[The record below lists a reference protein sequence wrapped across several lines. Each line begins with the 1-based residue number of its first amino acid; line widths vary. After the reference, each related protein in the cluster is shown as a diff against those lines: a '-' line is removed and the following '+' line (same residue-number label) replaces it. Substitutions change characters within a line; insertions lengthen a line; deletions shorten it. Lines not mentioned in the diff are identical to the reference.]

1 MDFQKRKN
9 YFIDKRFQAKY
20 MLLIMLLL
28 FIYTFIFIVI
38 IFAPYMLT
46 LYFNYPLADKA
57 EAARTIILLHGKVWP
72 GIGLVILIFGALSI
86 FITHK
91 IAGPLYRVKKSLS
104 EVTKGNLNVVVK
116 LRKFDDLK
124 DLADHVNLLIEE
136 LRTFV
141 TTLRNDYD
149 LLSDY
154 ILELER
160 KIEAKALTEESGRE
174 IINKVQASRKNIE
187 AALEKF
193 NTQR

>member
-1 MDFQKRKN
+1 
-9 YFIDKRFQAKY
+9 
-20 MLLIMLLL
+20 
-28 FIYTFIFIVI
+28 
-38 IFAPYMLT
+38 
-46 LYFNYPLADKA
+46 
-57 EAARTIILLHGKVWP
+57 
-72 GIGLVILIFGALSI
+72 
-86 FITHK
+86 
-91 IAGPLYRVKKSLS
+91 
-104 EVTKGNLNVVVK
+104 VTKGNLNVVVK

-193 NTQR
+193 KTHR

>member
-28 FIYTFIFIVI
+28 FIYTFIFIII

-46 LYFNYPLADKA
+46 LYFNYPLEDKA

-187 AALEKF
+187 VALEKF
-193 NTQR
+193 KTQR